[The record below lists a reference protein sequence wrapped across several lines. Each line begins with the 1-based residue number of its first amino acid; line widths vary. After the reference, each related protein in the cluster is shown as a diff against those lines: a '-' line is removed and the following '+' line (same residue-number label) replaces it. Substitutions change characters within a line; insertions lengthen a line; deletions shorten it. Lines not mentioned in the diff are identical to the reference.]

1 MKAVTPEIFPSSS
14 IIGIN
19 LLFSI
24 GFELSPEDEVDSM
37 NFYVKIRLINFIGF
51 ILKILF
57 SLSIILFF

>member
-14 IIGIN
+14 IIVIN

-37 NFYVKIRLINFIGF
+37 NFYVKIR
-51 ILKILF
+51 
-57 SLSIILFF
+57 